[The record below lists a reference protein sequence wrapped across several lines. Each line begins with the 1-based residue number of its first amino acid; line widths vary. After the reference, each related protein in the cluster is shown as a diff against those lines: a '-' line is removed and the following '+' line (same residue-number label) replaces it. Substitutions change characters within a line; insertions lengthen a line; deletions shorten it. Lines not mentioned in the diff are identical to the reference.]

1 MIGMNNHTIILSIC
15 QEIENLLPKI
25 KDVTEATSPEL
36 GNVILQDKKPIT
48 SQSDRPLLFQLFFT
62 FI

>member
-1 MIGMNNHTIILSIC
+1 MRIFAQN
-15 QEIENLLPKI
+15 E
-25 KDVTEATSPEL
+25 DVTEATSPEL

-48 SQSDRPLLFQLFFT
+48 SQSDRPLPFWLFFT